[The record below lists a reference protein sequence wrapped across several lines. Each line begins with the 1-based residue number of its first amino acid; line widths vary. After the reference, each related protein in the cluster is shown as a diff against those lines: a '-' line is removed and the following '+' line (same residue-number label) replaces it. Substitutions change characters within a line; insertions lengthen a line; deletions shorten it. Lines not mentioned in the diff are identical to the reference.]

1 LSTTPFRSMSGSE
14 STREVLSYGQRNS
27 ASFILVMMADL
38 YPGFD
43 IQAARENWKKRID
56 NRTRQRRELW
66 EKANAE
72 ADRAIALIIER
83 YQPKRVIQW
92 GSVLRP
98 ERFTEISDIDIA
110 VEGITDP
117 ETWSH
122 LERDVLAIVSFP
134 LHLIPFGQV
143 IPVHQQDILS
153 RGRVIYERT
162 N

>member
-1 LSTTPFRSMSGSE
+1 MQKAWYCGRG
-14 STREVLSYGQRNS
+14 NS
-27 ASFILVMMADL
+27 PSAILAMMADL

-43 IQAARENWKKRID
+43 IQAARENWRKRVD
-56 NRTRQRRELW
+56 ERDRQRRKLW
-66 EKANAE
+66 EKAKAE
-72 ADRAIALIIER
+72 ADHAVALIIER
-83 YQPKRVIQW
+83 YKPRRVIQW

-110 VEGITDP
+110 VEGVTDP
-117 ETWSH
+117 ATWSQ

-134 LHLIPFGQV
+134 LHLIPFEHV

-153 RGRVIYERT
+153 RGRVVYERA